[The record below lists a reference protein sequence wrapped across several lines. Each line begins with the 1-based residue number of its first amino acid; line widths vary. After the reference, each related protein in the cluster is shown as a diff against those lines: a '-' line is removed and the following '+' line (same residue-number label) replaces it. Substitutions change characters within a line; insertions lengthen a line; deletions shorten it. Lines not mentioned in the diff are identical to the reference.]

1 MYMLIPDSLFI
12 PPMSEAQGSAEGN
25 RDSRSI
31 VETLATCSRL
41 TQPQDTPTMGPKPV
55 RLQECDAC
63 PAHYGLTG
71 TESAF
76 SSFFSGF
83 NLLFELIY
91 IGELQSRCF
100 F

>member
-12 PPMSEAQGSAEGN
+12 PPMSEARGSAEGN

-55 RLQECDAC
+55 RLQGCDSSLG
-63 PAHYGLTG
+63 HYGLREI
-71 TESAF
+71 ESAF
-76 SSFFSGF
+76 LLIFLF
-83 NLLFELIY
+83 NVFIL
-91 IGELQSRCF
+91 
-100 F
+100 